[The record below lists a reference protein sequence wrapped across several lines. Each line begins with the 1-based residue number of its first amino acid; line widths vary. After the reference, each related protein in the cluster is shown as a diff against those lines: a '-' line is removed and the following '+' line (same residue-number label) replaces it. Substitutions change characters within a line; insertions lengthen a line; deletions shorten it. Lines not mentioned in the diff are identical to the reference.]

1 MSDVVKKQLEKIE
14 TLLITDI
21 ALDGVITEKGV
32 FLY

>member
-1 MSDVVKKQLEKIE
+1 MDLERLEKIE